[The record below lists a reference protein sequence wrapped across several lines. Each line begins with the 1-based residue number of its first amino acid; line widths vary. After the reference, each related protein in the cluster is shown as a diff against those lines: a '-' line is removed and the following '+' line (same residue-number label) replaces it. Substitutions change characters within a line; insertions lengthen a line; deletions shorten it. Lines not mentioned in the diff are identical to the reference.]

1 MICQY
6 KRIIYDKNIEAFR
19 KYLHQY
25 DWNTIETQQFIN
37 KAYYKFIVIFCTF
50 YDTFFPMK
58 MVKITTKDSD
68 SPWITKRI
76 EKNSKGKQ
84 PLYSKF
90 KETTTTTTTSKA
102 TTTKKLNKNIKITK
116 SSFNLI

>member
-6 KRIIYDKNIEAFR
+6 KRIIYDKSIEAFR

-25 DWNTIETQQFIN
+25 DWNTTETQQFTN

-68 SPWITKRI
+68 SPLITKGI
-76 EKNSKGKQ
+76 EKTSKGKQ

-90 KETTTTTTTSKA
+90 KETTTTTTSTA
-102 TTTKKLNKNIKITK
+102 TTTKKLDKNIKITK
-116 SSFNLI
+116 SCFNLI